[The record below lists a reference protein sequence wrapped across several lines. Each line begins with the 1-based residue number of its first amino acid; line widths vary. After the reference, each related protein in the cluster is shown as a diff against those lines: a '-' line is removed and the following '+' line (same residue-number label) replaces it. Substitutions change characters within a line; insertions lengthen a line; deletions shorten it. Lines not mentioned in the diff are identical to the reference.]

1 MDLLIAIT
9 IYLSVIG
16 FIVFI
21 VLMGPSPRF
30 RNGPIGI
37 MHRFLTVTLFE
48 WLRYTFRKVFG
59 NRVSRV
65 CDRLYVYLTEET
77 NPVLQIIYLS
87 LLSGSIY
94 SFYITAWPHIPGPY
108 VSKIHVY
115 IIPIVIIFTYATFI
129 IASLSDPGKITK
141 ENELRACRM
150 FEYDLLL
157 FQPKKCR
164 TCLLQK
170 PARSKHCSLCKVCI
184 AKFDHHC
191 AWINNCVGL
200 RNHRYFILFLYAT
213 FQICVY
219 DAYLV
224 YYILN
229 GIAKKMNLHTAFVY
243 NARGLRIP
251 ISRYQTALFLI
262 HQERL
267 LGALGL
273 FTGLVSLVILIFM
286 LYQLYLVITG
296 TTANESFKWEDLDDI
311 IMAGE
316 FWVYEKES
324 DDSAKKSD
332 DKEAGSSVEKPS
344 GRTTA
349 IYWIQPRDLKQRQN
363 NEDNDKL
370 NNEDNDRK
378 DGDREDNDRKDGGRE
393 NNENERNSKSQ
404 QIGRQ
409 VKRLSEIKNIY
420 DKGLWKNLR
429 EVLFPPP
436 LNG

>member
-1 MDLLIAIT
+1 
-9 IYLSVIG
+9 
-16 FIVFI
+16 
-21 VLMGPSPRF
+21 
-30 RNGPIGI
+30 
-37 MHRFLTVTLFE
+37 
-48 WLRYTFRKVFG
+48 
-59 NRVSRV
+59 
-65 CDRLYVYLTEET
+65 
-77 NPVLQIIYLS
+77 
-87 LLSGSIY
+87 
-94 SFYITAWPHIPGPY
+94 
-108 VSKIHVY
+108 
-115 IIPIVIIFTYATFI
+115 
-129 IASLSDPGKITK
+129 
-141 ENELRACRM
+141 
-150 FEYDLLL
+150 
-157 FQPKKCR
+157 
-164 TCLLQK
+164 
-170 PARSKHCSLCKVCI
+170 
-184 AKFDHHC
+184 
-191 AWINNCVGL
+191 
-200 RNHRYFILFLYAT
+200 
-213 FQICVY
+213 
-219 DAYLV
+219 
-224 YYILN
+224 
-229 GIAKKMNLHTAFVY
+229 MNLHTAFVY

-273 FTGLVSLVILIFM
+273 FAGLVGLVILIFM

-296 TTANESFKWEDLDDI
+296 TTANESFKWEDLDEI

-332 DKEAGSSVEKPS
+332 DKEAGSSVEKTS

-363 NEDNDKL
+363 NEDNDKR

-378 DGDREDNDRKDGGRE
+378 EGDREDNDRKDGGRE

-429 EVLFPPP
+429 EVLLPP
-436 LNG
+436 LLNG